1 MSTARHQAS
10 QEERDLLVSL
20 RRQYE
25 AKGFSFEIEPGPQ
38 GLPDFLASYVPDAIA
53 RKEGENIAIEI
64 RKNRSRSNELSLQQ
78 IRSRFDGH
86 PDWTFAVAYA
96 AEDPLKTL
104 TIKPA
109 AVPAIERQL
118 EDVRALAA
126 QGQNRAA
133 FLLVW
138 SLLEATLLNVE
149 GEQAARPRTPASVL
163 QGLAMLGRIEPAWE
177 HRLRSA
183 ILLRNAVVHG
193 DLTKHPTAED
203 VETVASVVADALHD
217 GSA

>member
-1 MSTARHQAS
+1 MNTARHQAS
-10 QEERDLLVSL
+10 QEELDLLASL

-25 AKGFSFEIEPGPQ
+25 AKGFSFEMEPDLR
-38 GLPDFLASYVPDAIA
+38 GLPDFLGLYVPDAIA
-53 RKEGENIAIEI
+53 RKAGENVAIEV
-64 RKNRSRSNELSLQQ
+64 RKSRSRASEFSLQQ

-109 AVPAIERQL
+109 AVPAIRRQL
-118 EDVRALAA
+118 ADVRALIT
-126 QGQNRAA
+126 QGQSRAA
-133 FLLVW
+133 FLLAW

-149 GEQAARPRTPASVL
+149 GEREARPRTPASVL
-163 QGLAMLGRIEPAWE
+163 QGLAMLGRIEPE
-177 HRLRSA
+177 TERRLRST

-193 DLTKHPTAED
+193 DLTMEPTKQD
-203 VETVASVVADALHD
+203 VDTLANVIEEAL
-217 GSA
+217 SEV

>member
-1 MSTARHQAS
+1 MNAARHQAS
-10 QEERDLLVSL
+10 QEELDLLASL

-25 AKGFSFEIEPGPQ
+25 AKGFSFEMEPDLR
-38 GLPDFLASYVPDAIA
+38 GLPDFLGSYVPDAIA
-53 RKEGENIAIEI
+53 RKAGENVAIEV
-64 RKNRSRSNELSLQQ
+64 RKSRSRASEFSLQQ

-109 AVPAIERQL
+109 AVPAIRRQL
-118 EDVRALAA
+118 ADVRALIT

-133 FLLVW
+133 FLLAW

-149 GEQAARPRTPASVL
+149 GEQEARPRTPASVL
-163 QGLAMLGRIEPAWE
+163 QGLAMLGRIEPE
-177 HRLRSA
+177 TERRLRSA

-193 DLTKHPTAED
+193 DLTMEPTKQD
-203 VETVASVVADALHD
+203 VDTLANVIEEAL
-217 GSA
+217 SEV

>member
-1 MSTARHQAS
+1 MSTARNQHS
-10 QEERDLLVSL
+10 QEELDLLASL

-25 AKGFSFEIEPGPQ
+25 ARGFSFEIEPGPQ
-38 GLPDFLASYVPDAIA
+38 GLPDFLGSYVPDAIA
-53 RKEGENIAIEI
+53 RKSGENVAIEI
-64 RKNRSRSNELSLQQ
+64 RKNRSRANELSLQQ

-86 PDWTFAVAYA
+86 SDWTFAVAYA
-96 AEDPLKTL
+96 AADPLKTL

-118 EDVRALAA
+118 EDVRTLTA
-126 QGQNRAA
+126 QGQSRAA
-133 FLLVW
+133 FLLAW

-149 GEQAARPRTPASVL
+149 GEEEARPRTPASVL
-163 QGLAMLGRIEPAWE
+163 QGLAMLGRIEPEAE

-193 DLTKHPTAED
+193 DLTKQPTAED
-203 VETVASVVADALHD
+203 VETVASVVAEALSD